1 MQLLFPY
8 IAHNSVAFI
17 CVKAIYIYGHEFLV
31 VTKKVVTWL
40 ESPSLKITVQLNYH
54 SKHFYDFLH
63 LCYLCDHSDANS
75 FCYQWKKPKMWV
87 YLFFPIQ
94 NLLLHICKISTGY
107 TKISKFLT
115 YKEIKE
121 MNVIIIRKY
130 AQWVGICN
138 NPSKGRKTWPWKPIT
153 NFVPG

>member
-1 MQLLFPY
+1 MGVCLSLTLAIKYTYYILVSSTYLLNMLLLFPY
-8 IAHNSVAFI
+8 ITHNSVAFI

-87 YLFFPIQ
+87 YLFSQYRIYFYISAKSPLDIQ
-94 NLLLHICKISTGY
+94 K
-107 TKISKFLT
+107 
-115 YKEIKE
+115 
-121 MNVIIIRKY
+121 
-130 AQWVGICN
+130 
-138 NPSKGRKTWPWKPIT
+138 
-153 NFVPG
+153 

>member
-1 MQLLFPY
+1 M
-8 IAHNSVAFI
+8 
-17 CVKAIYIYGHEFLV
+17 
-31 VTKKVVTWL
+31 
-40 ESPSLKITVQLNYH
+40 SL
-54 SKHFYDFLH
+54 
-63 LCYLCDHSDANS
+63 
-75 FCYQWKKPKMWV
+75 P
-87 YLFFPIQ
+87 FFPIQ

-138 NPSKGRKTWPWKPIT
+138 NPSKGHKTWPWKPIT